1 MCEGGEMEG
10 WKVGELEKWKV
21 ARVEWWENGMMN

>member
-1 MCEGGEMEG
+1 VRGEMEG